1 MYLDNNHCISIGAFD
16 KEFCDNII
24 YIGEKLKIDQARIQ
38 DGNNANRSGKVSWI
52 KDNKVLNNKIL
63 KTIEQHNRRT
73 NWNFKIDKLEPLQY
87 SIYGIN
93 DHYDWHID
101 SHTKPY
107 DDGKIRKISFTI
119 NLNEDYEGGEFELCT
134 PTPKKLDKNIILNDL
149 VLGTVISFPS
159 FIWHKVHPVTSGV
172 RKVLVGWTLG
182 PTFK

>member
-1 MYLDNNHCISIGAFD
+1 MFLEKPYHIEEAFTSQ
-16 KEFCDNII
+16 FCDNLLHL
-24 YIGEKLKIDQARIQ
+24 GEQKQIEEAKIK
-38 DGNNANRSGKVSWI
+38 DGNQVNRQSKVSWI
-52 KDNKVLNNKIL
+52 KDKQVEITKAINRVNKKN
-63 KTIEQHNRRT
+63 
-73 NWNFKIDKLEPLQY
+73 NWNFELSAIEPLQY
-87 SIYGIN
+87 TIYGEK
-93 DHYDWHID
+93 DFYDWHID

-107 DDGKIRKISFTI
+107 DNGLIRKISFTI
-119 NLNEDYEGGEFELCT
+119 CLNEDYEGGEFELCT